1 MFVGQEQTLH
11 MINHPDEQN
20 SEGLGIREL
29 HGHYMTKKIDARS
42 ALDKYNRYV
51 HMDYPIKVAEP
62 VLRLALCRPIYCFSD
77 LFFLFFF

>member
-1 MFVGQEQTLH
+1 

-29 HGHYMTKKIDARS
+29 HGHYMTKKMDARS

-51 HMDYPIKVAEP
+51 HMDYPVEVAEP
-62 VLRLALCRPIYCFSD
+62 VQR
-77 LFFLFFF
+77 